1 MARWTRISGTKY
13 TAKNANYFREGT
25 RYWFVR
31 IEKATAGGDITVK
44 VYDSQ
49 ANATNGTSGY
59 AASGTATLTTATEY
73 TVTLANNGSV
83 PPTFT
88 GATVGVV
95 LAAVTDT
102 GTEVWQCDLGHR
114 IERSLLMILRAAK
127 SVSTIT
133 TVERGLRQWEDTTG
147 LRPYVG
153 IALRSLV
160 SQPGEI
166 GQGATSANSEATFV
180 CVLHA
185 DPGANGIDD
194 PVLFHF
200 HDLRKAIYAAY
211 TTAYDGGVNSGAPVD
226 SVQVVVAEE
235 DMDLVWARNRG
246 TIEFQVLATIDE
258 DSSEITG
265 S

>member
-13 TAKNANYFREGT
+13 TAKNAQYFREHT

-31 IEKATAGGDITVK
+31 IEKATAGGNITVK
-44 VYDSQ
+44 IYDNQ
-49 ANATNGTSGY
+49 TNATNGTADY

-73 TVTLANNGSV
+73 TVTLTNNGSV

-95 LAAVTDT
+95 LTAATDT
-102 GTEVWQCDLGHR
+102 GTEVWQADLGHR
-114 IERSLLMILRAAK
+114 IERALLQLLRAAK

-133 TVERGLRQWEDTTG
+133 TVDRGLRQWEDTTG

-153 IALRSLV
+153 IALRSLA

-166 GQGATSANSEATFV
+166 GQGASNVFTEATFAI
-180 CVLHA
+180 VLHA

-211 TTAYDGGVNSGAPVD
+211 TTTYDGGVNTGAPMD
-226 SVQVVVAEE
+226 GVQVIVAEE
-235 DMDLVWARNRG
+235 DMDLLWARNRG
-246 TIEFQVLATIDE
+246 TIEFQVTATIDE